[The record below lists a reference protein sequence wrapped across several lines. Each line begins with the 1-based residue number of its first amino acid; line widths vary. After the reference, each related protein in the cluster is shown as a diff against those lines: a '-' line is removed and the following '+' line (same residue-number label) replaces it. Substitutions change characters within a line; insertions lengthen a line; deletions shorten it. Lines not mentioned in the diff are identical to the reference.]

1 MSNVNFDPS
10 FPDVDLGVGE
20 VLFKIP
26 KATAARFDESDANEY
41 ADKFY
46 INLVNGST
54 SSLLYHGK
62 VNII

>member
-1 MSNVNFDPS
+1 MSSVSFDPS

-26 KATAARFDESDANEY
+26 KATAARFDESDANLNP
-41 ADKFY
+41 DMFY
-46 INLVNGST
+46 INLVNGAT